1 MVREDFSGN
10 GFPTVVAPPAAVEI
24 GTRFAACLGH
34 GSHGSPRSEQAS
46 RCYESPRQTL
56 DVYAQSFERRE
67 ALCFQNESSDV
78 VWSLTPR
85 LYYKAFAEAKPACR
99 QSYRV
104 RKRSIMNP
112 SPPST
117 IEFAAFVAL
126 DWADQK
132 HAWALQVAGEAR
144 VQYGELENTPE
155 AIEVWASELEQRF
168 GGRPIALALEQ
179 PRGAVVA
186 VLSKYAHLVLFPV
199 HPNTLAHYRQSFYPS
214 GAKSD
219 PSDAGLLLELLVH
232 HRDRLRP
239 LQPDTV
245 ETRLLQFLV
254 EERRRLV
261 DDKTRYSNRL
271 TAHLKQV
278 FPQVLKWFDDV
289 TSPLVGD
296 LLQRWPSLQDLKRA
310 RPDTLRRFFQQHNC
324 RDQELLEQRLQLL
337 GQAVAA
343 THDPALLQSGSL
355 AIRSLLQLLAG
366 LRESIVRYEEQ
377 IEEVAQA
384 HPDFL
389 LVDSLPGA
397 GPALAPRLIAA
408 LGTDRSRFQSAQELQ
423 CYTGIAPVLES
434 SGKQRWVHCRWA
446 CPKFVRQTIHEWAL
460 HSIGQCDWAREYYQA
475 QRSRGKSHH
484 TAVRALGFKWL
495 RILFRCWHDRKPYQ
509 EEIYQHALGR
519 RASNSARTGGPA
531 GPAHQAKAQPAA
543 PPYNTQPV
551 ARSLVQLQ
559 WESVA
564 GFFKLGVVSS

>member
-1 MVREDFSGN
+1 
-10 GFPTVVAPPAAVEI
+10 
-24 GTRFAACLGH
+24 
-34 GSHGSPRSEQAS
+34 
-46 RCYESPRQTL
+46 
-56 DVYAQSFERRE
+56 
-67 ALCFQNESSDV
+67 
-78 VWSLTPR
+78 
-85 LYYKAFAEAKPACR
+85 YKAFAEAKPACR
-99 QSYRV
+99 QPDRV
-104 RKRSIMNP
+104 RNRRIMNP
-112 SPPST
+112 SPPSTT

-132 HAWALQVAGEAR
+132 HAWALQIAGTAR
-144 VQYGELENTPE
+144 PQYGELENTPE
-155 AIEVWASELEQRF
+155 AIQIWASELEQRF
-168 GGRPIALALEQ
+168 GGRPIAVALEQ

-232 HRDRLRP
+232 HRDRLRS

-261 DDKTRYSNRL
+261 HDKTRYSNRL

-278 FPQVLKWFDDV
+278 FPQILQWFDEV

-310 RPDTLRRFFQQHNC
+310 RPDTLRRFFHQHNC
-324 RDQELLEQRLQLL
+324 RDEELLEQRLQLI

-355 AIRSLLQLLAG
+355 AIRSLVDLLAR
-366 LRESIVRYEEQ
+366 LRESIVGYEKQ
-377 IEEVAQA
+377 IEEAAQA
-384 HPDFL
+384 HPDGL
-389 LVDSLPGA
+389 LMDSLPGA

-408 LGTDRSRFQSAQELQ
+408 LGTDRRRFQSAQELQ

-460 HSIGQCDWAREYYQA
+460 HSIAQSDWARTYYQL

-484 TAVRALGFKWL
+484 TAVRGLGFKWL
-495 RILFRCWHDRKPYQ
+495 RILFRCWRDRQPYQ
-509 EEIYQHALGR
+509 EQTYRQALGR
-519 RASNSARTGGPA
+519 RASRGPTA
-531 GPAHQAKAQPAA
+531 GATAVPADSSNAQPAA
-543 PPYNTQPV
+543 PACNTQPL
-551 ARSLVQLQ
+551 AASPVQLQ
-559 WESVA
+559 WESCA